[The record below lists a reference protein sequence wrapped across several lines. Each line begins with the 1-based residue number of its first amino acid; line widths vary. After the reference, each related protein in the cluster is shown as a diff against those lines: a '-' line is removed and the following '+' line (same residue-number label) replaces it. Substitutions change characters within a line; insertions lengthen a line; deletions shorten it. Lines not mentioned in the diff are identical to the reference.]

1 MLDICNNVSNNLL
14 QEIKS
19 SDEFIDLLNN
29 MNEIN
34 FNYKIKFKL
43 SDLQKNKNF
52 IKLNDTDKN
61 RLLNNFNKLNK
72 SNNILFFCNNCN
84 YIEPMENGK
93 ILFTSSKINNNI
105 NLPNEKK

>member
-19 SDEFIDLLNN
+19 SDEFIDLLSNI
-29 MNEIN
+29 NEIN

-52 IKLNDTDKN
+52 IKLNDSDKK
-61 RLLNNFNKLNK
+61 KL
-72 SNNILFFCNNCN
+72 
-84 YIEPMENGK
+84 
-93 ILFTSSKINNNI
+93 
-105 NLPNEKK
+105 